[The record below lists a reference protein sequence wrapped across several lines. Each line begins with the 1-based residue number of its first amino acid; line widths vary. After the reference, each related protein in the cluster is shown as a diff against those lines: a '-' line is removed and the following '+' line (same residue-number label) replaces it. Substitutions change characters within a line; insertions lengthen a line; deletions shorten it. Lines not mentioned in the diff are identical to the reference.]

1 MVGKIQNL
9 SDSLFG
15 QASNLGLNFKEQ
27 LGRGHGIRNSRVGLF
42 QVQVQILCQM
52 AETVFLQGW
61 KKELGQLHRI
71 HSWCVEVKTLKKEIF
86 RQQIAIKF
94 DIVGHKNSI
103 LD

>member
-9 SDSLFG
+9 TDSLLG
-15 QASNLGLNFKEQ
+15 QASNLGLNLKEQ

-42 QVQVQILCQM
+42 QVQVQVLCQT
-52 AETVFLQGW
+52 AEAVFLQGW

-71 HSWCVEVKTLKKEIF
+71 HSGCVEVKALEKEIF

-94 DIVGHKNSI
+94 DIVGHENSI
-103 LD
+103 LN